1 MARSD
6 QVGSA
11 VVDRHVQGQP
21 AGGAPAQ
28 GQPPA
33 VPQVDVDTAA
43 ERLRQGALLVDV
55 REPDEF
61 DEVHAEGAV
70 LIPLGDV
77 PGRAGEIPA
86 GRDTLLICRSGA
98 RSQRAAEYLAGL
110 GHQVANVTGGTLAW
124 VERGLPVRQGR

>member
-1 MARSD
+1 
-6 QVGSA
+6 
-11 VVDRHVQGQP
+11 VDRQP
-21 AGGAPAQ
+21 QDQDEPAQ
-28 GQPPA
+28 DA
-33 VPQVDVDTAA
+33 LIPQLDVETAA
-43 ERLRQGALLVDV
+43 ERVRQGAVLVDV

-77 PGRAGEIPA
+77 PERRGEIPPDQ
-86 GRDTLLICRSGA
+86 DTLLICRSGA

-110 GHQVANVTGGTLAW
+110 GHRVANVAGGTLAW